1 MSSSSPIPRSLLA
14 ITLLI
19 VPLATEA
26 YSGPRGGAGHARPSG
41 GGGRTAMASS
51 RSGAGR
57 AFSGPANVSR
67 PAFSNV
73 NNNLNG
79 SQMVKRIPTN
89 PGTAISP
96 QASKK
101 PLSTGQA
108 MKHPR
113 AHSLP
118 GNRLVNPPVANKLSN
133 TKLQGQLA
141 DTLANKGLRPHP
153 HSEWKPLPVPQGKVP
168 QVAQHLQ
175 SAVARHQVQQ
185 VIACAPHRI
194 LHHTHCHWWFNYL
207 CGVYHFH
214 HQPWICH
221 DTYWTYWTPCSY
233 RVVRYQNYEYYV
245 GLECITIPDIG
256 ALGVQTVQSHSPAA
270 RAGIQEGDI
279 LLSVNGRQLEGGNV
293 LTEEVAT
300 GRLVFEVL
308 RDGSTEPTVITV
320 VPELVATVRL

>member
-1 MSSSSPIPRSLLA
+1 MSSSYPIPRSLLA

-19 VPLATEA
+19 IPMATEA
-26 YSGPRGGAGHARPSG
+26 YSGPRGGAGHARASG
-41 GGGRTAMASS
+41 GGGGRSAMAPS

-57 AFSGPANVSR
+57 TFTGPSNVSR
-67 PAFSNV
+67 PTFSNG
-73 NNNLNG
+73 NYHLNAP
-79 SQMVKRIPTN
+79 QTVKRIPMN
-89 PGTAISP
+89 PGTAISSP
-96 QASKK
+96 SSKK
-101 PLSTGQA
+101 PLSLGQA

-113 AHSLP
+113 TQSLP
-118 GNRLVNPPVANKLSN
+118 GNRLANSSVANKLSN

-141 DTLANKGLRPHP
+141 DTLANKGLHPHP
-153 HSEWKPLPVPQGKVP
+153 EWKPLPVPHGKAP
-168 QVAQHLQ
+168 RVAHHLQ

-214 HQPWICH
+214 HRPWICH
-221 DTYWTYWTPCSY
+221 ETYWTYWTPCSY
-233 RVVRYQNYEYYV
+233 RVVRYQSYEYYV

-256 ALGVQTVQSHSPAA
+256 ALGVQTVQSQSPAA

-279 LLSVNGRQLEGGNV
+279 LLSVNGRQLASGNV

-300 GRLVFEVL
+300 GRLVFEIL